1 MSSGESSGVSNTNM
15 NNQTNSNDY
24 DAALTSI
31 NNSLSSEDEAPHE
44 PDPDQLS
51 GSMQPRLRAHPD
63 ESVAYATVSD
73 PVQHTEGLKGK
84 YTVYRIAYDPPPPT
98 ADGAVHTSAALFP
111 YATSC
116 YRRYSDFS
124 WLFDHLHKERPG
136 AIVPPLPEKQ
146 QVSRFSESF
155 IEDRRFHLEIFL
167 RRVVCNPE
175 LKDTECLLVFLGGG
189 DEEFKKAK
197 KDGSFGKFLPDAG
210 IATDYDD
217 TIELNSTTEHD
228 SKLSLSAGKEILS
241 NKKSGLKKWI
251 KEKKTTM
258 KGSMIRSPDD
268 AVFEEVEHYI
278 SALEAGLK
286 RVDAQATAM
295 MKRDKDASTSLLEFG
310 LGCDAL
316 GHIDDEVNGGEGE
329 TAKGIGQTFRMVGKT
344 ADALSVLSHDHFQ
357 REMSCFHE
365 PLRDHLKMVNAV
377 KVALSKRNNR
387 RITYST
393 CVNQVDSKKASLHKY
408 RITPGME
415 AKTYSAESSL
425 ARAESAV
432 EVARA
437 NYEEVSQRVLREVDR
452 FKKENSVVMHETML
466 EFARSQKEHSEKMN
480 DAWGSL
486 LPQLESVK
494 VAEFTSSSFAQAAA
508 SLMERKHGSSL
519 VSSATKQ
526 MQEMGM
532 PSYPP
537 PVEPAGNNTNGL
549 ESSMLNGAVRY
560 RDLLPEE

>member
-1 MSSGESSGVSNTNM
+1 
-15 NNQTNSNDY
+15 
-24 DAALTSI
+24 
-31 NNSLSSEDEAPHE
+31 
-44 PDPDQLS
+44 
-51 GSMQPRLRAHPD
+51 
-63 ESVAYATVSD
+63 
-73 PVQHTEGLKGK
+73 
-84 YTVYRIAYDPPPPT
+84 
-98 ADGAVHTSAALFP
+98 
-111 YATSC
+111 
-116 YRRYSDFS
+116 
-124 WLFDHLHKERPG
+124 
-136 AIVPPLPEKQ
+136 
-146 QVSRFSESF
+146 
-155 IEDRRFHLEIFL
+155 
-167 RRVVCNPE
+167 
-175 LKDTECLLVFLGGG
+175 
-189 DEEFKKAK
+189 
-197 KDGSFGKFLPDAG
+197 
-210 IATDYDD
+210 
-217 TIELNSTTEHD
+217 
-228 SKLSLSAGKEILS
+228 
-241 NKKSGLKKWI
+241 
-251 KEKKTTM
+251 M